1 MRNIAFPTALKTFF
15 LVILVPFLST
25 CSSYKVAYDL
35 TPPTTKQG
43 LQCIQQS
50 QLQLS
55 QCKNSCYYQY
65 QRCLKTSQNQA
76 QRELPSL
83 LKEYPLQLELWLNE
97 REQYRRDLDFYEL
110 RMDLAEAR
118 RETYL
123 GHCMKQGTKKSKC
136 TSRHAYVSL
145 MPSISRPYFNKSRP
159 VKPTLLSV
167 TTEARTQNC
176 SQKCGCQSAF
186 RLSYASCGGT
196 VKSKKVCIRNC
207 N

>member
-1 MRNIAFPTALKTFF
+1 MNKITFSVTIKT
-15 LVILVPFLST
+15 LVLILVLPLLST
-25 CSSYKVAYDL
+25 CSSYKIAYDF
-35 TPPTTKQG
+35 TPPKTKQG
-43 LQCIQQS
+43 LVCIQQS
-50 QLQLS
+50 QSQLN
-55 QCKNSCYYQY
+55 QCNNSCYYQY

-76 QRELPSL
+76 QKDLPNL
-83 LKEYPLQLELWLNE
+83 LKEYPLQLESWLNQ

-136 TSRHAYVSL
+136 TSRHGYTSL

-159 VKPTLLSV
+159 VKPTLSSV
-167 TTEARTQNC
+167 TTHTRAQNC
-176 SQKCGCQSAF
+176 SQNCGCQTNF
-186 RLSYASCGGT
+186 RQSYAGCGGA
-196 VKSKKVCIRNC
+196 VRSKKVCVKNC